1 MAIQEFVR
9 PNDLKSII
17 DNKLLQGTSLK
28 HILKQKGIIPICN
41 NSEHLSNL
49 VYNHFFSSNTLS
61 KIQDV
66 MNLEKNNIKSTVVV
80 VSPKKNE
87 DVQNFLNDLA
97 DEILYINRM
106 NPNGNEFK
114 NMSSNSSS
122 LNFEHLYKKPQKG
135 KISLLKE
142 KTITT
147 NISITP
153 IENTNDFK
161 VNIQHE
167 GTSESKKFI
176 NLLEDLSNKDNSIL
190 NLERIRL
197 DSLTKQHKIDFFDK
211 FNDYCKAE
219 WTLKDIVDI
228 SFDAID
234 DDISTTGTLSGI
246 TSAILKGEGL
256 RSNSFVKESMEQDFV
271 FTSMSYKFEKKDS
284 PLIIV
289 LEVNFK
295 HTDLKI
301 NIVKTYEQDDK
312 GKPCISTIPS
322 SEQQKYI
329 DYFQNKAYDL
339 YSNLLKEQDPPS
351 FNNQTI

>member
-9 PNDLKSII
+9 PNDLKNII
-17 DNKLLQGTSLK
+17 DNKLLQNTSLK
-28 HILKQKGIIPICN
+28 HILKQKGIIPICTK
-41 NSEHLSNL
+41 SEHLSNL

-66 MNLEKNNIKSTVVV
+66 MNLEKNNIKSTVVII
-80 VSPKKNE
+80 SPKKDE
-87 DVQNFLNDLA
+87 DTQNFLNDLT
-97 DEILYINRM
+97 DEISYINRM
-106 NPNGNEFK
+106 NFDGNEFK
-114 NMSSNSSS
+114 NILSNSSS

-142 KTITT
+142 RTITT
-147 NISITP
+147 NISVTP
-153 IENTNDFK
+153 IKNTNNFK

-176 NLLEDLSNKDNSIL
+176 TLLEDLSNKDNSIL

-211 FNDYCKAE
+211 FNDYCKTE

-234 DDISTTGTLSGI
+234 NVISTNGTLSGI

-256 RSNSFVKESMEQDFV
+256 RSNSFVKDSMEQDFV

-284 PLIIV
+284 PLIII

-312 GKPCISTIPS
+312 GKPYISTIPS
-322 SEQQKYI
+322 IEQQKYI

-339 YSNLLKEQDPPS
+339 YSNLLKEQEPS
-351 FNNQTI
+351 HFNN